1 MPRCRFCKSTFEAK
15 NSLNRLCSPKCAY
28 AWLMTEE
35 GQKQHRK
42 VKAKIQREKINAK
55 KEALKTKGDWTKE
68 LQKVFNEFIRL
79 RDRDEE
85 CISCDASNATLAEK
99 WKGGKWD
106 AGHYRSTGSA
116 PHLRF
121 NEANAAKQ
129 CKKCNNQLSGNIVEY
144 RKKLIKRIGVEA
156 VEALEANQEPLRL
169 TVEDIKAMLK
179 EYRAKV
185 RQLKR
190 EASE

>member
-1 MPRCRFCKSTFEAK
+1 MPKCRYCKKKFDSFSSLDRFCSYEHAI
-15 NSLNRLCSPKCAY
+15 AY
-28 AWLMTEE
+28 LATPE
-35 GQKQHRK
+35 GVEKHRK
-42 VKAKIQREKINAK
+42 VKAKMQRERITAK
-55 KEALKTKGDWTKE
+55 KEALKTKGEWTRD
-68 LQKVFNEFIRL
+68 LQRVFNEFIRL
-79 RDRDEE
+79 RDSDQD
-85 CISCDASNATLAEK
+85 CISCDASNASLAEK
-99 WKGGKWD
+99 WRGGKWD

-121 NEANAAKQ
+121 SEANCHKQ
-129 CKKCNNQLSGNIVEY
+129 CKRCNNQLSGNIVEY
-144 RKKLIKRIGVEA
+144 RKRLIKRIGVEA
-156 VEALEANQEPLRL
+156 VEAIEANQTPLRL